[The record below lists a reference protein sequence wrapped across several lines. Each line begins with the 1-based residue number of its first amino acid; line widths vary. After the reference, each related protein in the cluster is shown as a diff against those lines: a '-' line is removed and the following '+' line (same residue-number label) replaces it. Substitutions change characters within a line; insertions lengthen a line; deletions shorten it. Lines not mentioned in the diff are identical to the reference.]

1 MKSSS
6 FSLENPGLKRQPS
19 RPEAIFLRHEA
30 PMRGDLHSG
39 VSGPNHKHTSFVI
52 PPLGWVMA
60 WVRDVMIVAEV
71 LHDIRWA
78 APWDQSPSAPS
89 RSEPSKTAARR

>member
-1 MKSSS
+1 
-6 FSLENPGLKRQPS
+6 
-19 RPEAIFLRHEA
+19 
-30 PMRGDLHSG
+30 MRGDMHSG

-89 RSEPSKTAARR
+89 RKRTVQNCGPPLTDHGRF